1 MSESESKRLWQK
13 VNVRKIN
20 KALDMMGGVRLY
32 HFEKPDKDAFLD
44 ATIVLQKLIDK
55 YKEKEDG

>member
-1 MSESESKRLWQK
+1 
-13 VNVRKIN
+13 
-20 KALDMMGGVRLY
+20 MGGVRLY